1 MSLYKPTG
9 GDSAPELVICSMS
22 DKKKQKTNKQSKQ
35 PPLFPNAAGGVSL
48 T

>member
-1 MSLYKPTG
+1 MLLYKPTG
-9 GDSAPELVICSMS
+9 GDSTPELVIYSMS
-22 DKKKQKTNKQSKQ
+22 DQKKQQTNNQNT